1 MAWHDSYTI
10 DRQPRVELIFLVIQ
24 KNNVKVL
31 PIYFKTKKKLLLKLN
46 LNAKDKDEKELKK

>member
-1 MAWHDSYTI
+1 VSLL
-10 DRQPRVELIFLVIQ
+10 VELIFLVIE

-31 PIYFKTKKKLLLKLN
+31 PTYFKTKKKLLLKLN